1 MRRREKRMFPAWICP
16 NAPSSLKD
24 VGVGV
29 VVMMAIS
36 AAIVV
41 IRHLFE

>member
-1 MRRREKRMFPAWICP
+1 MRRKRKRTFPAWIYP
-16 NAPSSLKD
+16 SAPSSLKD